1 MSKTEDHIEPE
12 HQQEGVV
19 WDLPLRVFHWLLMA
33 SVIGSIVSAKIEN
46 MFLHEKFG
54 LTVAGLVMFRIV
66 WGIAGSHHAR
76 FSRFMVPPSA
86 VISYIRARIAGAR
99 DHRPGHAPTGAYAT
113 VVILLVLAAMA
124 GLGMMSNDDVLYEGP
139 LAAYV
144 GDFTNMASTLHHRA
158 EVVVFAL
165 IILHLAAILIYR
177 VVFGIRLVPAMIS
190 GGTDPQARP
199 VSRRHQI
206 AGLVLMAALI
216 GAMHLLSFLGNRF
229 Y

>member
-1 MSKTEDHIEPE
+1 MSKTEDHVQPAS
-12 HQQEGVV
+12 HGEGVV

-33 SVIGSIVSAKIEN
+33 SVIGAIVSAKIEN

-54 LTVAGLVMFRIV
+54 LTVAGLVVFRII
-66 WGIAGSHHAR
+66 WGISGSHHAR
-76 FSRFMVPPSA
+76 FNRFMVPPPA
-86 VISYIRARIAGAR
+86 VIAYIRARIAGAR

-113 VVILLVLAAMA
+113 ILILLVLAAMA
-124 GLGMMSNDDVLYEGP
+124 GLGLMSNDDVLYEGP

-144 GDFTNMASTLHHRA
+144 GDFTNTARTLHHRG

-177 VVFGIRLVPAMIS
+177 AVLGIRLVPAMIR
-190 GGTDPQARP
+190 GGTDPQAPP

-206 AGLVLMAALI
+206 AGLALMMALI